1 MLQASALPADASKGY
16 KYVGP
21 GSCSASACHGG
32 IQARDTTKVLQN
44 EYSTWI
50 VQDRHSRAYT
60 VLNQPLAQRMAKI
73 LKIGD
78 PTKAQKCLVCHALS
92 VPADQRGTQFD
103 IAEGVSCESCHG
115 PAEKW
120 LGPHVEAERE
130 TCRNGEAGA
139 GGQ

>member
-1 MLQASALPADASKGY
+1 MLQASMLPADASKGY

-60 VLNQPLAQRMAKI
+60 VLTSRWRS
-73 LKIGD
+73 GW
-78 PTKAQKCLVCHALS
+78 
-92 VPADQRGTQFD
+92 R
-103 IAEGVSCESCHG
+103 
-115 PAEKW
+115 
-120 LGPHVEAERE
+120 RY
-130 TCRNGEAGA
+130 
-139 GGQ
+139 